1 MDLSKFKDLKDLQ
14 SLLDL
19 MGRYD
24 LEEIE
29 VEDGQRRIRCKKA
42 GAFVPR
48 EIVSFGAPASAP
60 VPTAAT
66 AAGGSAAAA
75 PAAPT
80 LPANQREV
88 TSPMVGTFYRAS
100 SPEAEPFA
108 KEGDSVTAEQTLC
121 IIEAMK
127 VMNEIPSGIAG
138 VVREVLIKNGESVE
152 FGQPLF
158 RIEVS

>member
-1 MDLSKFKDLKDLQ
+1 
-14 SLLDL
+14 
-19 MGRYD
+19 
-24 LEEIE
+24 
-29 VEDGQRRIRCKKA
+29 
-42 GAFVPR
+42 
-48 EIVSFGAPASAP
+48 

-152 FGQPLF
+152 FGQALF